1 MFAVIFICGNLFLPI
16 SVKTQKLK
24 PTKISCHR
32 VGSVSLERRTRGPQK
47 VRVKGWNHLPE
58 MTCILQKF
66 SSLMIL
72 IPPLF
77 A

>member
-16 SVKTQKLK
+16 AG
-24 PTKISCHR
+24 KIAKI
-32 VGSVSLERRTRGPQK
+32 SVSLERRARGPQK
-47 VRVKGWNHLPE
+47 ASVKGWKHLPE

-66 SSLMIL
+66 SSLMAL